1 MFPEDLMFTSNKQ
14 EKIFEMRTEYPFIIR
29 HVYPQRGKSI
39 IAPWHW
45 HEELELIYVQK
56 GAVTYHTPQMSLQ
69 IQEKN
74 GLFTNSNV
82 LHQVLSSEPDSEIFY
97 EVFMFRRNFLA
108 EEGSYL
114 DKKYVSPL
122 LQSNAASS
130 LLLSRSDPARK
141 KILEQLLEL
150 SELNQTRPFGYDMK
164 SRNLMSDIWLH
175 MAEIS
180 NTAPDPI
187 STSSALREDRL
198 KKMLLYIQ
206 EHYMDELSLA
216 DIANAANI
224 SEREALRCFQGGI
237 HTSPFVYLGEYRV
250 QTACGLLRNTS
261 DKITDIALRCGFAS
275 SSYFGKV
282 FRRHIGCT
290 PFEYRNRYY
299 Q

>member
-1 MFPEDLMFTSNKQ
+1 MFPEDLMFASNKQ
-14 EKIFEMRTEYPFIIR
+14 EKIFEMRPEYPFIIR
-29 HVYPQRGKSI
+29 HVYPQRGK
-39 IAPWHW
+39 
-45 HEELELIYVQK
+45 ELELIYVQK
-56 GAVTYHTPQMSLQ
+56 GAVTYHTPQVSLR
-69 IQEKN
+69 IEEKN

-97 EVFMFRRNFLA
+97 KVFMFRKNFLA

-122 LQSNAASS
+122 LQANAASS
-130 LLLSRSDPARK
+130 LLLSQSDPARK

-150 SELNQTRPFGYDMK
+150 SELNQIRPFGYDMK

-175 MAEIS
+175 IAEIS
-180 NTAPDPI
+180 NIPPDPVPA
-187 STSSALREDRL
+187 SSSLRENRL

-206 EHYMDELSLA
+206 EHYMHDLTLK

-224 SEREALRCFQGGI
+224 SEREALRCFQEGL

-261 DKITDIALRCGFAS
+261 DNITDIALRCGFAS

-282 FRRHIGCT
+282 FRRHMGCT
-290 PFEYRNRYY
+290 PYEYRNR
-299 Q
+299 